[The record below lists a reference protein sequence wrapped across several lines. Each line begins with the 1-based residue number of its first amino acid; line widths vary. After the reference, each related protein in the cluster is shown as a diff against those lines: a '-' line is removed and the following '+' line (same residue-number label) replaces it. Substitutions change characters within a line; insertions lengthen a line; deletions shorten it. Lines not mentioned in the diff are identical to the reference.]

1 MLNPDRLS
9 KYGKSVFWKWWPS
22 LWRLLSDA
30 VCVTHLSVPEADY
43 ANAFWFSRTGLRDS
57 VFFTGSGLQS
67 ALFKTFQRRVFFL
80 MSAWAWGSVTL
91 CLSQVAWH
99 FNVAINSMGD
109 MSLQLLVHSQVTPV
123 PSKRLTCW
131 EKYFH
136 KQSISKSQGHNLF
149 HMQTFPQ
156 L

>member
-1 MLNPDRLS
+1 ME
-9 KYGKSVFWKWWPS
+9 SVSSERIVSTFPVENIQ
-22 LWRLLSDA
+22 SDT
-30 VCVTHLSVPEADY
+30 VCVTYLSVSEADC
-43 ANAFWFSRTGLRDS
+43 ANGFWFSRTGLCWQCVVHWS
-57 VFFTGSGLQS
+57 WAAISLVP
-67 ALFKTFQRRVFFL
+67 AFQRHVYFL
-80 MSAWAWGSVTL
+80 MSAWTWGSVTL

-123 PSKRLTCW
+123 PSKRLTYW

-136 KQSISKSQGHNLF
+136 KQSISKSQGHESF